1 MGKLICLMGKSSS
14 GKDTIYKRLRTELP
28 ELLPVVLY
36 TTRPMREGEQD
47 GVEYYF
53 VSEEEYQSIHKSGRI
68 MEERSYQTVYGV
80 WRYFTVWDEEK
91 NLNESSYIMIGTP
104 EAFEKIVEYLGREQV
119 VPVFIDLDDGVR
131 LQRALDREK
140 AQDHPRYL
148 EMCRRFLADAEDFSK
163 EKTEALGIE
172 KVFYNDHLEQCLE
185 EIKEYIRQQV

>member
-119 VPVFIDLDDGVR
+119 GPVFIDLDDGVR

-172 KVFYNDHLEQCLE
+172 KVFYNEHLEQCLE

>member
-172 KVFYNDHLEQCLE
+172 KVFYNEHLEQCLE

>member
-1 MGKLICLMGKSSS
+1 MGKLVCLMGKSSS

-28 ELLPVVLY
+28 DLLPVVLY

-47 GVEYYF
+47 GVEYHF

-148 EMCRRFLADAEDFSK
+148 EMCRRFLADAEDFSR

>member
-28 ELLPVVLY
+28 ERLPVVLY

-68 MEERSYQTVYGV
+68 MEERAYQTVYGV

-172 KVFYNDHLEQCLE
+172 KVFYNEHLEQCLE

>member
-68 MEERSYQTVYGV
+68 MEERAYQTVYGV

-148 EMCRRFLADAEDFSK
+148 EMCRRFLADAEDFSM

-172 KVFYNDHLEQCLE
+172 KVFYNEHLEQCLE

>member
-47 GVEYYF
+47 GVEYHF

-68 MEERSYQTVYGV
+68 MEERAYQTVYGV

-148 EMCRRFLADAEDFSK
+148 EMCRRFLTDAEDFSR

-172 KVFYNDHLEQCLE
+172 KVVYNEHLEQCLE